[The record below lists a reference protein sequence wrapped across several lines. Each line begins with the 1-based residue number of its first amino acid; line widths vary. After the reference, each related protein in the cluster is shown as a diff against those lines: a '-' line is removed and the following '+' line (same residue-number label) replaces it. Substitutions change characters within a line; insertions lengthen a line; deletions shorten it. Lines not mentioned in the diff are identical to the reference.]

1 VDVLT
6 MKELLETGVHFGHR
20 TRKWNPKMA
29 RYIFTERKGIHII
42 DLEQTVDLF
51 REAYY
56 FVRDN
61 VANGGEVVF
70 VGTKKQVQAT
80 IAEEAQRCGAHYVN
94 RRWLGGT
101 LTNFGTIKLSIDR
114 MKKMEGM
121 IEDGTI
127 DHMPNKEASRLRRRL
142 AKLQRNLD
150 GLRHME
156 KKPSLMYV
164 IDPDSEAIAVHEAN
178 LSGVPVIAIVDTNC
192 DPDPIDFLI
201 PGNDDAIKATKL
213 ITARIADAILEAR
226 EGRQDAPEA
235 PATTQ
240 EDAEVEVAATDAE
253 EVAATEQEEAAAVE
267 GSSEPADEVEEAA
280 EVGEAADELEEAEH
294 ESEGEEVETSEDEET
309 DEQESEDEESE
320 EKEADEAE
328 EAPEVAEAVDEVEEA
343 EHESEGEEVQT
354 SEDEETDEQESE
366 DEESEEKEAD
376 EAEEAPEVA
385 EAVDEEDE
393 HESEG
398 EEVQTSEDEEDEEDE
413 KEEADDDD

>member
-1 VDVLT
+1 MDVLT

-51 REAYY
+51 RKAYY
-56 FVRDN
+56 SVRDS

-70 VGTKKQVQAT
+70 VGTKKQVQGT

-101 LTNFGTIKLSIDR
+101 LTNFGTVKLSIDR

-121 IEDGTI
+121 IEDGTV

-150 GLRHME
+150 GLRNMD

-164 IDPDSEAIAVHEAN
+164 IDPDSETIAVHEAN
-178 LSGVPVIAIVDTNC
+178 LAGVPVIAIVDTNC

-213 ITARIADAILEAR
+213 ITARIADAILEGR
-226 EGRQDAPEA
+226 EGRQDEPET
-235 PATTQ
+235 ATAKAAEAKADETSADT
-240 EDAEVEVAATDAE
+240 EEAVTTEKEETAAVENVSEPVEEAEETTEVEVATEEAE
-253 EVAATEQEEAAAVE
+253 ETEDENEVKEADEEAPEAEETEDKNEAEEADEEAPEAEETEDESEAEEADEEAPEEEATEEK
-267 GSSEPADEVEEAA
+267 SEVEE
-280 EVGEAADELEEAEH
+280 D
-294 ESEGEEVETSEDEET
+294 
-309 DEQESEDEESE
+309 E
-320 EKEADEAE
+320 EKEAD
-328 EAPEVAEAVDEVEEA
+328 
-343 EHESEGEEVQT
+343 
-354 SEDEETDEQESE
+354 
-366 DEESEEKEAD
+366 
-376 EAEEAPEVA
+376 
-385 EAVDEEDE
+385 
-393 HESEG
+393 
-398 EEVQTSEDEEDEEDE
+398 
-413 KEEADDDD
+413 DDD

>member
-51 REAYY
+51 RKAYY
-56 FVRDN
+56 SVRDT
-61 VANGGEVVF
+61 VAAGGEVVF

-101 LTNFGTIKLSIDR
+101 LTNFGTVKLSIDK
-114 MKKMEGM
+114 MKKMEAM

-127 DHMPNKEASRLRRRL
+127 EHMPNKEASRLRRRL

-150 GLRHME
+150 GLRNME

-178 LSGVPVIAIVDTNC
+178 LAGVPVIAIVDTNC
-192 DPDPIDFLI
+192 NPDPIDYLI

-213 ITARIADAILEAR
+213 ITARIADAILEGR
-226 EGRQDAPEA
+226 EGRQDEPEST
-235 PATTQ
+235 PA
-240 EDAEVEVAATDAE
+240 ANV
-253 EVAATEQEEAAAVE
+253 EAAV
-267 GSSEPADEVEEAA
+267 V
-280 EVGEAADELEEAEH
+280 
-294 ESEGEEVETSEDEET
+294 
-309 DEQESEDEESE
+309 
-320 EKEADEAE
+320 EAE
-328 EAPEVAEAVDEVEEA
+328 EAEDTAATAPVEAGVVDSASESMNEADASEAKISPVEAAAEE
-343 EHESEGEEVQT
+343 EEVQEVV
-354 SEDEETDEQESE
+354 EDVE
-366 DEESEEKEAD
+366 
-376 EAEEAPEVA
+376 
-385 EAVDEEDE
+385 
-393 HESEG
+393 
-398 EEVQTSEDEEDEEDE
+398 
-413 KEEADDDD
+413 EEADDDD